1 MRLPYC
7 VWRSRRFPCI
17 ITGMLPLYDWTTP
30 ADDPAAAAALADAFD
45 IPVAAAR
52 VLAARGWADPVAAER
67 FLNPRL
73 ADLSDP
79 LALPGMAEA
88 VTRLW
93 RAVDAGESVVVF
105 GDFDADGVAATAILT
120 SALNAF
126 GCRVTPFIPDRLSEG
141 YGLSS
146 AALVRLAAQ
155 HPDARLVVTVDC
167 GITSAAAVRAL
178 SADGREVIVTDHHV
192 PDATNP
198 LPCGG
203 VVINPHLPGTPAGC
217 EALCGAGIAF
227 KLACALWKTG
237 KAAGRPGTEAWDPR
251 AWFDAVAVA
260 TVADVVPLRGENRLL
275 VRHGLKRLHEK
286 PSTGLHALLRKA
298 LATAEAP
305 TSHHLGFLLG
315 PRINAAGRMRDAWPA
330 FELLCTRDTD
340 QARELAAT
348 LDQLNSE
355 RRHAEESIIAEAL
368 AQLAALPAPRAP
380 GAIVAGG
387 ADWHPGAVGIVAA
400 RLSERA
406 GVPAAVVCLRPDGG
420 GRGSLRAGKDYD
432 ALAAL
437 RQCQD
442 LLDGFGGH
450 RLAAGFEIKPGCFDT
465 FRAAFVTACAAQR
478 PESSGRQT
486 LVLDGWLD
494 PNELTIDLWQAL
506 ARMEPFGE
514 GNARPRWAMRHVALA
529 ERRAIGAD
537 GTHVM
542 FRFDCGGRPFRGVWF
557 KAGHLLD
564 AIPATGDQCFDVA
577 FECQL
582 NRYRGTESVEML
594 IVDLRP
600 SV

>member
-1 MRLPYC
+1 
-7 VWRSRRFPCI
+7 
-17 ITGMLPLYDWTTP
+17 MLPLFDWITP
-30 ADDPAAAAALADAFD
+30 ADDSASDAALAKAVGIPAAAAH
-45 IPVAAAR
+45 
-52 VLAARGWADPVAAER
+52 VLAARGWSDPIAAER

-79 LALPGMAEA
+79 LAFPGMAEA
-88 VTRLW
+88 AARLW

-105 GDFDADGVAATAILT
+105 GDFDADGVVATAILT
-120 SALNAF
+120 SALSAF
-126 GCRVTPFIPDRLSEG
+126 GCRVTPFIPDRVSEG

-146 AALVRLAAQ
+146 AALDRLAAQ
-155 HPDARLVVTVDC
+155 QPDARLVVTVDC

-178 SADGREVIVTDHHV
+178 CAEGREVIVTDHHV
-192 PDATNP
+192 PDAAHP
-198 LPCGG
+198 LLG
-203 VVINPHLPGTPAGC
+203 VCAVINPHLPGTPAGC

-237 KAAGRPGTEAWDPR
+237 KDAGRPGTEAWDPR

-260 TVADVVPLRGENRLL
+260 TVADVVPLHGENRLL

-286 PSTGLHALLRKA
+286 PSTGLRALLHKA
-298 LATAEAP
+298 LATAEEP

-355 RRHAEESIIAEAL
+355 RRHAETDILTEAL
-368 AQLAALPAPRAP
+368 AQLAATPAGMGA
-380 GAIVAGG
+380 GAIVTGG

-400 RLSERA
+400 RLSERS

-420 GRGSLRAGKDYD
+420 GRGSLRAGKGYD

-450 RLAAGFEIKPGCFDT
+450 RLAAGFEIKPGCFDA
-465 FRAAFVTACAAQR
+465 FRTAFVSACAAQR
-478 PESSGRQT
+478 PEGPGRQE
-486 LVLDGWLD
+486 LALDGWLEPD
-494 PNELTIDLWQAL
+494 ELSIELWQAL

-514 GNARPRWAMRHVALA
+514 GNARPRWAMRQVALA

-542 FRFDCGGRPFRGVWF
+542 FKFDCGGKPFRGVWF

-564 AIPATGDQCFDVA
+564 AIPATGDQRFDVA

-582 NRYRGTESVEML
+582 NRYKGAETVEML

>member
-1 MRLPYC
+1 
-7 VWRSRRFPCI
+7 
-17 ITGMLPLYDWTTP
+17 MLPLYDWTAP
-30 ADDPAAAAALADAFD
+30 ALADDPAAAALADAFD

-52 VLAARGWADPVAAER
+52 VLAARGWGDPVAAER

-79 LALPGMAEA
+79 LAFPGMAGA
-88 VTRLW
+88 AARLW
-93 RAVDAGESVVVF
+93 RAINAGESVVVF

-120 SALNAF
+120 SALRAF
-126 GCRVTPFIPDRLSEG
+126 GCRVTPFIPDRVSEG

-146 AALVRLAAQ
+146 TALARLAMQ
-155 HPDARLVVTVDC
+155 HPDVRLVVTVDC

-178 SADGREVIVTDHHV
+178 CADGREVIVTDHHV
-192 PDATNP
+192 PDAAHP
-198 LPCGG
+198 LPGEC

-227 KLACALWKTG
+227 KLACAVWKTG
-237 KAAGRPGTEAWDPR
+237 KAAGRPGLEAWEPQ
-251 AWFDAVAVA
+251 AWFDAVAIA
-260 TVADVVPLRGENRLL
+260 TVADVVPLHGENRLL
-275 VRHGLKRLHEK
+275 VWHGLKRLHNK
-286 PSTGLHALLRKA
+286 PSAGLQALLRKA
-298 LATAEAP
+298 LDTAETP

-315 PRINAAGRMRDAWPA
+315 PRLNAAGRMRDAWPA

-355 RRHAEESIIAEAL
+355 RRHAETAILDEAL
-368 AQLAALPAPRAP
+368 AQLAAAPADRSA
-380 GAIVAGG
+380 GAIIAGG
-387 ADWHPGAVGIVAA
+387 AGWHPGAAGIVAA
-400 RLSERA
+400 RLSERS

-420 GRGSLRAGKDYD
+420 GRGSLRAGKGYD

-450 RLAAGFEIKPGCFDT
+450 RLAAGFEIRPGCFDA
-465 FRAAFVTACAAQR
+465 FRAAFAAACAAQR
-478 PESSGRQT
+478 PEGPRRPE
-486 LVLDGWLD
+486 LALDGWLD
-494 PNELTIDLWQAL
+494 PNELTIELWQAL

-514 GNARPRWAMRHVALA
+514 GNARPRWAMRQVALA

-537 GTHVM
+537 GAHLM
-542 FRFDCGGRPFRGVWF
+542 FRFDCEGRPFRGVWF
-557 KAGHLLD
+557 KAGHLLE
-564 AIPATGDQCFDVA
+564 AIPAARDERFDVA
-577 FECQL
+577 FECQI
-582 NRYRGTESVEML
+582 NRYKGNESVEML

>member
-1 MRLPYC
+1 
-7 VWRSRRFPCI
+7 
-17 ITGMLPLYDWTTP
+17 MLPLYDWTNPAP
-30 ADDPAAAAALADAFD
+30 ADDPAAASVLAHAFD

-79 LALPGMAEA
+79 LAFPGMAGA
-88 VTRLW
+88 AARLW

-120 SALNAF
+120 SALRAF
-126 GCRVTPFIPDRLSEG
+126 GCRVAPFIPDRLNEG

-146 AALVRLAAQ
+146 AALARLAAQ

-178 SADGREVIVTDHHV
+178 CADGREVIVTDHHV
-192 PDATNP
+192 PDAANP
-198 LPCGG
+198 LPGG
-203 VVINPHLPGTPAGC
+203 CAVINPHLPGTPAGC
-217 EALCGAGIAF
+217 EALCGAGIAL
-227 KLACALWKTG
+227 KLACALWKLG
-237 KAAGRPGTEAWDPR
+237 KAAGRPGADGWDPR

-260 TVADVVPLRGENRLL
+260 TVADVVPLHGENRLL
-275 VRHGLKRLHEK
+275 VRHGLQRLHDK
-286 PSTGLHALLRKA
+286 PSTGLRALLGKA
-298 LATAEAP
+298 LATAETP

-330 FELLCTRDTD
+330 FELLCTRDPD

-355 RRHAEESIIAEAL
+355 RRQTEEAILAEAQ
-368 AQLAALPAPRAP
+368 AQLASAPAGRSA

-387 ADWHPGAVGIVAA
+387 ADWHPGAAGIVAA
-400 RLSERA
+400 RLSERS

-420 GRGSLRAGKDYD
+420 GRGSLRAGKGYD

-437 RQCQD
+437 RQCHD

-450 RLAAGFEIKPGCFDT
+450 RLAAGFELKPGCFDA
-465 FRAAFVTACAAQR
+465 FRAAFAAACAAQR
-478 PESSGRQT
+478 PTRSGRPE
-486 LVLDGWLD
+486 LALDGWLD
-494 PNELTIDLWQAL
+494 PDELSIELWQAL

-514 GNARPRWAMRHVALA
+514 GNARPRWAMGQVALA
-529 ERRAIGAD
+529 GPPRVIGAD
-537 GTHVM
+537 GAHAM
-542 FRFDCGGRPFRGVWF
+542 FRFDCGGKPFRGVWF
-557 KAGHLLD
+557 KAGHLLE
-564 AIPATGDQCFDVA
+564 AVTAAGDERFDVA

-582 NRYRGTESVEML
+582 NRYRGNETVEML